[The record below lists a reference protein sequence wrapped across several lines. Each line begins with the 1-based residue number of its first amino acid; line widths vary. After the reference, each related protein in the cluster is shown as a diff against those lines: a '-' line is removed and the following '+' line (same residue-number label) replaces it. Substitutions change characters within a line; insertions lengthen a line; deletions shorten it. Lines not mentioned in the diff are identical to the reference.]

1 MQDEKK
7 QDNAGQIQPT
17 PVNTFVKPDF
27 NKPNNLTRGKTFNA
41 PQKGGFSPG
50 TFKTQHKG

>member
-1 MQDEKK
+1 MDDKK
-7 QDNAGQIQPT
+7 QAEPANQPAT
-17 PVNTFVKPDF
+17 PVNKFVKPDF
-27 NKPNNLTRGKTFNA
+27 NNPNNLIRGKTFSA